1 MFVGKRLTIFLFLLP
16 SLVGLVLFSIIPIG
30 TSLYLSLTEWD
41 IIGGPPK
48 FQGLKNYLQILASEE
63 MTRVLGNTLYFIV
76 LYIPLIL
83 ITSIL
88 VAMLL
93 NNKLPGIGVYRT
105 IYYIPVL
112 TSWVAAALLWK
123 WLLNP
128 KYGAV
133 NAMLGMLGIQGPSW
147 LQDKVWA
154 MPGVVLASIW
164 KDMGYFSLI
173 ILAGLQGINQSYY
186 EAAEIDGANGFA
198 RFRFITLPLVTPTL
212 FFVMVICIIN
222 SFQLFPQ
229 VMVMTEGGP
238 GGATQV
244 FVERIYNYA
253 FRYYKMGYA
262 ASLSW
267 ILFVFIFVATIVQ
280 LRMQKRWVHYD
291 S

>member
-1 MFVGKRLTIFLFLLP
+1 MRKKMTIFLFLLP

-41 IIGGPPK
+41 IIGGPPR
-48 FQGLKNYLQILASEE
+48 FQGFRNYALILTSEE
-63 MTRVLGNTLYFIV
+63 MARVLGNTLYFIV

-83 ITSIL
+83 VFSIL
-88 VAMLL
+88 IAVLL
-93 NNKLPGIGVYRT
+93 NNRLPGIGIYRT

-133 NAMLGMLGIQGPSW
+133 NAILGMIGIQGPGW
-147 LQDKVWA
+147 LHDKAWA
-154 MPGVVLASIW
+154 MPGIVLASIW
-164 KDMGYFSLI
+164 KDAGYFSVI
-173 ILAGLQGINQSYY
+173 ILAGLQGINPSYY
-186 EAAEIDGANGFA
+186 EAAEIDGAGGFA
-198 RFRFITLPLVTPTL
+198 KLRNITLPLVTPTL
-212 FFVMVICIIN
+212 FFVTIICIIN

-267 ILFVFIFVATIVQ
+267 ILFAFIFVATILQ

>member
-1 MFVGKRLTIFLFLLP
+1 MGKKLTIFLFLLP

-41 IIGGPPK
+41 VIGGPPK
-48 FQGLKNYLQILASEE
+48 FHGLKNYVQILQSEE
-63 MTRVLGNTLYFIV
+63 MGRILGNTLYFIV

-83 ITSIL
+83 TVSIL
-88 VAMLL
+88 VALLL
-93 NNKLPGIGVYRT
+93 NNPYKGIGIYRT
-105 IYYIPVL
+105 IYYVPVL

-123 WLLNP
+123 WLLNAR
-128 KYGAV
+128 YGAV
-133 NAMLGMLGIQGPSW
+133 NAILGWFGIQGPSW
-147 LQDKVWA
+147 LQDKAWA
-154 MPGVVLASIW
+154 MPGVVLSSIW

-173 ILAGLQGINQSYY
+173 FLAGLQGIDKTYY
-186 EAAEIDGANGFA
+186 EAAEIAGASSFA
-198 RFRFITLPLVTPTL
+198 KFRYITLPLVTPTL

-267 ILFVFIFVATIVQ
+267 ILFAFIFVATIIQ

>member
-1 MFVGKRLTIFLFLLP
+1 VGKRLTIFLFLLP
-16 SLVGLVLFSIIPIG
+16 SLVGLVLFSIIPIA

-48 FQGLKNYLQILASEE
+48 FQGLKNYAQILRSEE
-63 MTRVLGNTLYFIV
+63 MSRTLGNTLYFIV

-83 ITSIL
+83 IASIL

-93 NNKLPGIGVYRT
+93 NNKARGIGIYRT

-123 WLLNP
+123 WLLNS

-133 NAMLGMLGIQGPSW
+133 NAILGMLGIQGPSW

-154 MPGVVLASIW
+154 MPGIVLASIW
-164 KDMGYFSLI
+164 KDMGYFALI
-173 ILAGLQGINQSYY
+173 FLAGLQGISKSYY
-186 EAAEIDGANGFA
+186 EAAEIDGANALA
-198 RFRFITLPLVTPTL
+198 RFRYITLPLITPTL

-244 FVERIYNYA
+244 FVERIYSYA

-267 ILFVFIFVATIVQ
+267 ILFVFIFVATLIQ
-280 LRMQKRWVHYD
+280 LGMQKRWVHYD

>member
-1 MFVGKRLTIFLFLLP
+1 
-16 SLVGLVLFSIIPIG
+16 LVGLVLFSIIPIG

-48 FQGLKNYLQILASEE
+48 FQGLKNYVQILRSEE
-63 MTRVLGNTLYFIV
+63 MSRTLGNTLYFIV

-83 ITSIL
+83 IASIL

-93 NNKLPGIGVYRT
+93 NNKARGIGIYRT

-123 WLLNP
+123 WLLNS

-133 NAMLGMLGIQGPSW
+133 NAILGVFGIQGPSW

-154 MPGVVLASIW
+154 MPGIVLASIW
-164 KDMGYFSLI
+164 KDMGYFALI
-173 ILAGLQGINQSYY
+173 FLAGLQGISKSYY
-186 EAAEIDGANGFA
+186 EAAEIDGANALA
-198 RFRFITLPLVTPTL
+198 RFRYITLPLITPTL

-244 FVERIYNYA
+244 FVERIYSYA

-267 ILFVFIFVATIVQ
+267 ILFVFIFVATLIQ
-280 LRMQKRWVHYD
+280 LGMQKRWVHYD

>member
-1 MFVGKRLTIFLFLLP
+1 MGKRLTIFLFLLP
-16 SLVGLVLFSIIPIG
+16 SLVGLVLFSVIPIG

-48 FQGLKNYLQILASEE
+48 FQGLKNYLQILSSEE

-83 ITSIL
+83 ISSIL

-93 NNKLPGIGVYRT
+93 NNQLPGIGIYRT

-133 NAMLGMLGIQGPSW
+133 NAILSVFGIQGPSW

-154 MPGVVLASIW
+154 MPGIVLASIW

-186 EAAEIDGANGFA
+186 EAAEIDGANSFA
-198 RFRFITLPLVTPTL
+198 RFRYITLPLVTPTL

>member
-1 MFVGKRLTIFLFLLP
+1 MGKRLTIFLFLLP
-16 SLVGLVLFSIIPIG
+16 SLVGLILFSIIPIG

-48 FQGLKNYLQILASEE
+48 LQGLKNYIQILSSEE
-63 MTRVLGNTLYFIV
+63 MTRLLGNTLYFIA

-83 ITSIL
+83 LASIL

-93 NNKLPGIGVYRT
+93 NNRFKGIGVYRT
-105 IYYIPVL
+105 IYYVPVL

-133 NAMLGMLGIQGPSW
+133 NAILGVFGIQGPSW

-154 MPGVVLASIW
+154 MPGIVLASIW
-164 KDMGYFSLI
+164 KDMGYFALI
-173 ILAGLQGINQSYY
+173 FLAGLQGISKSYY
-186 EAAEIDGANGFA
+186 EAAEIDGASSYA
-198 RFRFITLPLVTPTL
+198 KFRYITLPLVTPTL

-267 ILFVFIFVATIVQ
+267 ILFVFIFVATLIQ
-280 LRMQKRWVHYD
+280 LRMQRKWVHYD

>member
-133 NAMLGMLGIQGPSW
+133 NAILGMLGIQGPSW

>member
-1 MFVGKRLTIFLFLLP
+1 MGKRLTIFLFLLP
-16 SLVGLVLFSIIPIG
+16 SLVGLVLFSIIPIA

-48 FQGLKNYLQILASEE
+48 FQGLKNYAQILRSEE
-63 MTRVLGNTLYFIV
+63 MSRTLGNTLYFIV

-83 ITSIL
+83 IASIL

-93 NNKLPGIGVYRT
+93 NNKARGIGIYRT

-123 WLLNP
+123 WLLNS

-133 NAMLGMLGIQGPSW
+133 NAILGMLGIQGPSW

-154 MPGVVLASIW
+154 MPGIVLASIW
-164 KDMGYFSLI
+164 KDMGYFALI
-173 ILAGLQGINQSYY
+173 FLAGLQGISKSYY
-186 EAAEIDGANGFA
+186 EAAEIDGANALA
-198 RFRFITLPLVTPTL
+198 RFRYITLPLITPTL

-244 FVERIYNYA
+244 FVERIYSYA

-267 ILFVFIFVATIVQ
+267 ILFVFIFVATLIQ
-280 LRMQKRWVHYD
+280 LGMQKRWVHYD

>member
-1 MFVGKRLTIFLFLLP
+1 MGKRLTIVLFLLP
-16 SLVGLVLFSIIPIG
+16 SLVGLLLFSLIPIG

-41 IIGGPPK
+41 IIGSSPTFHG
-48 FQGLKNYLQILASEE
+48 FKNYLQIVADPEIS
-63 MTRVLGNTLYFIV
+63 RVLGNTLYFIV

-83 ITSIL
+83 ITSLL
-88 VAMLL
+88 VAILL
-93 NNKLPGIGVYRT
+93 NKKIPGIGIYRT

-128 KYGAV
+128 RYGAV
-133 NAMLGMLGIQGPSW
+133 NAILSFVGIQGPAW
-147 LQDKVWA
+147 LHDKAWA
-154 MPGVVLASIW
+154 MPGIVLASIW
-164 KDMGYFSLI
+164 KDVGYFSLI
-173 ILAGLQGINQSYY
+173 LLAGLQGIDPTYY
-186 EAAEIDGANGFA
+186 EVAAIDGASGF
-198 RFRFITLPLVTPTL
+198 RRLRSITLPLVTPTL
-212 FFVMVICIIN
+212 FFVTIICVIN

-262 ASLSW
+262 ASLPW
-267 ILFVFIFVATIVQ
+267 ILFLFIFIATIFQ
-280 LRMQKRWVHYD
+280 LKMQKRWVHYE
-291 S
+291 

>member
-1 MFVGKRLTIFLFLLP
+1 MSKRLTVVLFLLP
-16 SLVGLVLFSIIPIG
+16 SLAGLLVFSIIPIA

-41 IIGGPPK
+41 VIGGPPVFHGFK
-48 FQGLKNYLQILASEE
+48 NFMAIFQNEE
-63 MTRVLGNTLYFIV
+63 FLRVLGNTMYFIV

-83 ITSIL
+83 L
-88 VAMLL
+88 AALGVAVLL
-93 NNKLPGIGVYRT
+93 NNKYPGVGLYRT
-105 IYYIPVL
+105 IYYVPVL

-128 KYGAV
+128 RYGAV
-133 NAMLGMLGIQGPSW
+133 NALLGVIGITGPSW
-147 LQDKVWA
+147 LQSKTWA
-154 MPGVVLASIW
+154 MPGIVVASVW
-164 KDMGYFSLI
+164 KDVGYFALI
-173 ILAGLQGINQSYY
+173 ILAGLQGIDRSYY
-186 EAAEIDGANGFA
+186 EAAEIDGANWLKKLTK
-198 RFRFITLPLVTPTL
+198 ITVPLVTPTL
-212 FFVMVICIIN
+212 FFVTIISVIN

-262 ASLSW
+262 ASYSW
-267 ILFVFIFVATIVQ
+267 ILFIFIFAATIIQ
-280 LRMQKRWVHYD
+280 LQLQKRWVHYE

>member
-1 MFVGKRLTIFLFLLP
+1 M
-16 SLVGLVLFSIIPIG
+16 GLVLFSIVPIG

-48 FQGLKNYLQILASEE
+48 FHGLKNYLQILGSEE
-63 MTRVLGNTLYFIV
+63 VARILGNTLYFIA

-83 ITSIL
+83 IVSIL

-93 NNKLPGIGVYRT
+93 NNKLPGIGIYRT

-128 KYGAV
+128 RYGAV
-133 NAMLGMLGIQGPSW
+133 NAVLGFFGIQGPSW

-154 MPGVVLASIW
+154 MPGVVLASVW

-173 ILAGLQGINQSYY
+173 ILAGLQGINRSYY
-186 EAAEIDGANGFA
+186 EAAEIDGANSFA
-198 RFRFITLPLVTPTL
+198 RFRYVTLPLVTPTL

-267 ILFVFIFVATIVQ
+267 ILFAFIFVATIVQ
-280 LRMQKRWVHYD
+280 LQLQKRWVHYD

>member
-133 NAMLGMLGIQGPSW
+133 NAMLGMFGIQGPSW

>member
-1 MFVGKRLTIFLFLLP
+1 MFVGKRLTILLFLLP

>member
-1 MFVGKRLTIFLFLLP
+1 MGKKLTILLFLLP
-16 SLVGLVLFSIIPIG
+16 SLVGLLLFSIIPIG

-41 IIGGPPK
+41 IIGGPPQ
-48 FQGLKNYLQILASEE
+48 FHGLKNFSQIISDQETL
-63 MTRVLGNTLYFIV
+63 RVLKNTLYFII

-83 ITSIL
+83 ISSIF
-88 VAMLL
+88 VASLL
-93 NNKLPGIGVYRT
+93 NNKYPGISVYRT

-128 KYGAV
+128 RYGAV
-133 NAMLGMLGIQGPSW
+133 NALLGFIGIKGPGW
-147 LQDKVWA
+147 LQDKGWA
-154 MPGVVLASIW
+154 MPGIVLASIW
-164 KDMGYFSLI
+164 KDMGYFALI
-173 ILAGLQGINQSYY
+173 ILAGLQGINPTYY
-186 EAAEIDGANGFA
+186 EAAEIDGVTKWT
-198 RFRFITLPLVTPTL
+198 RFKYITLPLISPSL
-212 FFVMVICIIN
+212 FFVAVICVIN

-267 ILFVFIFVATIVQ
+267 LLFAFIFVATIFQ
-280 LRMQKRWVHYD
+280 LKLQKRWVHYD